1 MTTDDAT
8 RAAFL
13 DQLNV
18 VSNATYHRL
27 SELDRKYREDAGSDD
42 PTIQAR
48 HAAVRYELQRRGYIV
63 ATE

>member
-1 MTTDDAT
+1 MTTTDPAR

-27 SELDRKYREDAGSDD
+27 SELDRKYRDAGSDD
-42 PTIQAR
+42 PMIQAR
-48 HAAVRYELQRRGYIV
+48 HAAVRYELRRRGYIV
-63 ATE
+63 TE